1 MPTKTSSKPIVRG
14 PIDGNIFAIVGACSH
29 VLKQVGQAD
38 DAKKLAERVMASD
51 SYDSALAICKEY
63 VKFRL

>member
-14 PIDGNIFAIVGACSH
+14 PIDGNIFAIVGACSRA
-29 VLKQVGQAD
+29 LKQAGQD
-38 DAKKLAERVMASD
+38 GNAKKLEEQVMASD